1 MADWQEIASGKETP
15 PVDSFT
21 GLIEP
26 GRRYR
31 LSFEFGGTVPESYID
46 AVISVLRGATSALSM
61 TIERDGHTV
70 HLLFQGGV

>member
-1 MADWQEIASGKETP
+1 VADWQEIASGKQTP
-15 PVDSFT
+15 AVDSFT

-31 LSFEFGGTVPESYID
+31 LSFEFATVPESYID
-46 AVISVLRGATSALSM
+46 AVISVLRGATSALSV

-70 HLLFQGGV
+70 HLMFQGGA